1 MELVIDDHGGDH
13 DDSDVLLDDS
23 ASEDSVDEEPP
34 SNDNE
39 DQSTGDDS
47 DSSGSD
53 EVDVHA
59 LPDYLRD
66 IAIQHATWFIE
77 QKYGS
82 KGTEAQVSR
91 SMTICRLLLEKANAD
106 RDIVDSIPADFQQ
119 ALRRIKHLVLDMDQ
133 IDACVKDHHL
143 FRDDSV
149 TVCPYP
155 GFGEAR
161 YDRNGNARRA
171 AFYVK
176 PEDWLSELLT
186 TVKICQQF
194 DYMRA
199 YIEEKKFRGEA
210 DDELRDFFS
219 GSIFKDV
226 IDPYIRA
233 HGVDVFKTVVCGMC
247 FDEVAI
253 SRWPTKNICPVLL
266 SIYNCPPW
274 IRNLMTMLLMVAIL
288 PTNCK
293 NVQMYLEPAV
303 EMFAALKPGGD
314 GFPVISPLTGQ
325 VETWYAMIA
334 LTINDMRGISKG
346 NCQMQAPS
354 KVNACNCCA
363 VRGFHLSCYK
373 TTMYPSAVTFLPSGH
388 RLRREYRRT
397 FSKCP
402 TLRKMADVTQPR
414 FFTDEYVR
422 AAMDLA
428 EQSDLKT
435 TSDNHPAKKYGFY
448 QRSCFVKLL
457 DYWRPWMMNIRDTDH
472 MLMNRVRMIINAL
485 KGTGN
490 MTVSAKKRDFEI
502 SLGRF
507 EDYKP
512 IVNTKPDGSTS
523 TTYPW
528 LPWRASS
535 GEIDFIDNVLPG
547 LVRLP
552 QSMFSG
558 KLPRFFSD
566 TLTIGCFFPE
576 LDWR

>member
-1 MELVIDDHGGDH
+1 MIMRIR
-13 DDSDVLLDDS
+13 VLH
-23 ASEDSVDEEPP
+23 
-34 SNDNE
+34 
-39 DQSTGDDS
+39 GDDS

-155 GFGEAR
+155 GCGEAR

-457 DYWRPWMMNIRDTDH
+457 DYWRPALDDEYPRYRSYADEPRAHDHQRTEGYRQHDSERQKERFRNFVGQIRGLQAHRQHKAGWQHIHDLSLAS
-472 MLMNRVRMIINAL
+472 MESIIRRNRFHRQCVARP
-485 KGTGN
+485 GTPPSEHVQRQ
-490 MTVSAKKRDFEI
+490 TPS
-502 SLGRF
+502 
-507 EDYKP
+507 
-512 IVNTKPDGSTS
+512 
-523 TTYPW
+523 
-528 LPWRASS
+528 
-535 GEIDFIDNVLPG
+535 
-547 LVRLP
+547 
-552 QSMFSG
+552 
-558 KLPRFFSD
+558 FF
-566 TLTIGCFFPE
+566 F
-576 LDWR
+576 